1 MSNKLRTNHHYVTDK
16 PITYYPAVEEEY
28 DNWAVACGCD
38 PEYLR
43 QASEEAI
50 RTRHHEAIIVY
61 ETHRAHGNQPD
72 IFTLS
77 LGSVDVIYTVE
88 PSEVM
93 IRGYGG
99 DVEGEPLDDVS
110 GGGFY
115 VDASWSRDSR
125 HMQLTSTTCNQANT
139 LVISQELL
147 DAVRQVVNYL
157 WDDERRHFEEGG
169 ADNPNGHIF
178 ASLRRIKI
186 WLDRYVPDNACMVK

>member
-1 MSNKLRTNHHYVTDK
+1 MSKKSRTNRHYFADK
-16 PITYYPAVEEEY
+16 PITYYPVIEEEY
-28 DNWAVACGCD
+28 DNWAEACGRD

-43 QASEEAI
+43 QATEKAI
-50 RTRHHEAIIVY
+50 RTRHHEAIIMF
-61 ETHRAHGNQPD
+61 ESHKAHGNQPD

-93 IRGYGG
+93 IRGYCG

-110 GGGFY
+110 GGAFY
-115 VDASWSRDSR
+115 VDALWLRDSR
-125 HMQLTSTTCNQANT
+125 HVLMTSTTCNQANT